1 MFLWLKAL
9 SSLPLRRNNM
19 SIMVEN
25 EFGVMVHDIFAE
37 WLSVHILG
45 ELVNPNPIHNEVAV
59 DIFGL
64 ALIGINEG
72 V

>member
-1 MFLWLKAL
+1 
-9 SSLPLRRNNM
+9 M

-37 WLSVHILG
+37 WLSVHVLG
-45 ELVNPNPIHNEVAV
+45 ELVDSNPIHNEVAV